1 MLSLDSLWAWFS
13 DPSSWEGRYGL
24 WNLLVEHVVL
34 SLGAVILA
42 TLVALPIGIFV
53 GHLGRGQALV
63 VGLSSVSR
71 AIPTMGLLFA
81 LVMLFGVTFRELA
94 VTLALAAIAIPPI
107 LAGAYSGISA
117 IERSTKIAAIAQGMK
132 PLQLIWHVELPLAAN
147 SIIGG
152 FRIAFIQVVS
162 TVVLAPLVGLGGL
175 GFGIIQG
182 LALRD
187 FPQVT
192 GTALVIV
199 LLTISG
205 DRLIGMA
212 QRSSRVSIGTSKKT
226 GKHEKAK

>member
-1 MLSLDSLWAWFS
+1 MLSPDSLWAWFTA
-13 DPSSWEGRYGL
+13 PESWEGRYGL
-24 WNLLVEHVVL
+24 WNLLLEHLVL
-34 SLGAVILA
+34 SIGAILLA
-42 TLVALPIGIFV
+42 ALVALPIGIIV
-53 GHLGRGQALV
+53 GHLGRGQGLV
-63 VGLSSVSR
+63 VGMSSISR

-81 LVMLFGVTFRELA
+81 LVMLFGVMFREQAVILSLA
-94 VTLALAAIAIPPI
+94 VIAAPPI

-117 IERSTKIAAIAQGMK
+117 IQKSTKTAATAQGMK
-132 PLQLIWHVELPLAAN
+132 AIQLIWHVELPLAAN

-152 FRIAFIQVVS
+152 FRIAFIQVIS

-199 LLTISG
+199 LLTVTG
-205 DRLIGMA
+205 DQLIGMA
-212 QRSSRVSIGTSKKT
+212 QRRSRVTIGTL
-226 GKHEKAK
+226 

>member
-1 MLSLDSLWAWFS
+1 MLSLESLWAWFTE
-13 DPSSWEGRYGL
+13 SSTWEGRYGL
-24 WNLLVEHVVL
+24 WNLLLEHLTL
-34 SLGAVILA
+34 SFGAILLA
-42 TLVALPIGIFV
+42 ALIALPIGIFV
-53 GHLGRGQALV
+53 GHQGRGQALV
-63 VGLSSVSR
+63 VGMSSVSR

-81 LVMLFGVTFRELA
+81 LVMLFGVMFREQA
-94 VTLALAAIAIPPI
+94 VILALAVIAAPPI

-117 IERSTKIAAIAQGMK
+117 IQKSTRIAATAQGMK
-132 PLQLIWHVELPLAAN
+132 ALQLIWHVELPLAAN

-199 LLTISG
+199 LLTVFG

-212 QRSSRVSIGTSKKT
+212 QRRSRVSIGTLQK
-226 GKHEKAK
+226 GR

>member
-1 MLSLDSLWAWFS
+1 LLSLERLWAWFT
-13 DPSSWEGRYGL
+13 DPSTWEGRYGL
-24 WNLLVEHVVL
+24 WNLLVEHLAL
-34 SLGAVILA
+34 SLGAILLA
-42 TLVALPIGIFV
+42 ALVALPIGIVV
-53 GHLGRGQALV
+53 GHVGKGQALV
-63 VGLSSVSR
+63 VGMSSISR

-94 VTLALAAIAIPPI
+94 VTLALAAIAVPPI

-117 IERSTKIAAIAQGMK
+117 IERSTRVAATAQGMK
-132 PLQLIWHVELPLAAN
+132 PMQLIWHVELPLAAQ

-205 DRLIGMA
+205 DRLIELA
-212 QRSSRVSIGTSKKT
+212 QRGSRVSIATLQKT
-226 GKHEKAK
+226 GKR

>member
-1 MLSLDSLWAWFS
+1 MLSLESLWAWFTDDS
-13 DPSSWEGRYGL
+13 TWDGRYGL
-24 WNLLVEHVVL
+24 WNLLQEHLVI
-34 SLGAVILA
+34 SLGAILLA
-42 TLVALPIGIFV
+42 ALVALPIGIIV
-53 GHLGRGQALV
+53 GHLGRGQGLV
-63 VGLSSVSR
+63 VGMSSISR

-81 LVMLFGVTFRELA
+81 LVMLFGVMFREQA
-94 VTLALAAIAIPPI
+94 VILALAVIAAPPI

-117 IERSTKIAAIAQGMK
+117 TQRSTKTAATAQGMK

-199 LLTISG
+199 SLTVLG

-212 QRSSRVSIGTSKKT
+212 QRRSRVTIGTL
-226 GKHEKAK
+226 